1 MDLQEFLIQYR
12 RTPLETG
19 LSPCELLNGRQIRT
33 RIDVL
38 RPSPSHLANEVAG
51 VNTSGRHNSRFAVG
65 SPCYVKYFGPHKDR
79 QPRWVPAI
87 INQILGPRLFMV
99 KSLMQGYSWKR
110 HIDQIRP
117 RFGVEQDSDPGEPV
131 AEQPSTTLKSKS
143 ERPRPVQEPRPRK
156 MQRPIKVPRPEVQFP
171 SPVLPRR
178 SERIRQ
184 QLNRQLLPRGEVLHS

>member
-1 MDLQEFLIQYR
+1 MALQEFLIQYR

-65 SPCYVKYFGPHKDR
+65 SPCYVKYFGPHRDR

-87 INQILGPRLFMV
+87 INQILGPRLFMA
-99 KSLMQGYSWKR
+99 KSLMQGYSWRR

-117 RFGVEQDSDPGEPV
+117 RFGVEQDSDPGDPV
-131 AEQPSTTLKSKS
+131 AEQDQCRSRGQEKCKDRSKNQDQKFS
-143 ERPRPVQEPRPRK
+143 FHLRFC
-156 MQRPIKVPRPEVQFP
+156 PEDQKGFVN
-171 SPVLPRR
+171 S
-178 SERIRQ
+178 
-184 QLNRQLLPRGEVLHS
+184 

>member
-1 MDLQEFLIQYR
+1 MALQEFLIQYR

-19 LSPCELLNGRQIRT
+19 LSPCELLSGRQIRT

-65 SPCYVKYFGPHKDR
+65 SPCYVKYFGPHRDR

-99 KSLMQGYSWKR
+99 KSLMQGYSWRR

-117 RFGVEQDSDPGEPV
+117 RFGVEQDSDPGDPV
-131 AEQPSTTLKSKS
+131 AEQDQCRSRGQEKCKDRSKNQDQKFS
-143 ERPRPVQEPRPRK
+143 FHLRFC
-156 MQRPIKVPRPEVQFP
+156 PEDQKGFVN
-171 SPVLPRR
+171 S
-178 SERIRQ
+178 
-184 QLNRQLLPRGEVLHS
+184 